1 MTTILTPEYNTVFHR
16 EGLDMI
22 SSTQDN
28 AAGVKIVFW
37 DLGLNNEK
45 RVKKVMIISWDLGLG
60 NGTDIKKV
68 KIIS

>member
-1 MTTILTPEYNTVFHR
+1 
-16 EGLDMI
+16 MI

-45 RVKKVMIISWDLGLG
+45 RVKKVMIISSDLGLG
-60 NGTDIKKV
+60 NGTNIKKV